1 MSSPKSIFTAPEDY
15 KPKDTQSL
23 ANPLSRCLSTTEY
36 RAITSAAQSDT
47 AHRPPTTSHY
57 EPEAWKRPSKI
68 ELKSHWGLV
77 LPTSNPSATFTRC
90 QVPPVA
96 GRKRSLERSNS
107 DIPDE
112 SVHKKVRLR
121 HLYQHTLDPFDFP
134 LQLPSAPQ
142 TPQQPPSPLFF
153 SNSSSIRPP
162 LPPRFS
168 SGEAGA
174 RMLRQADKEESKVK
188 TVTLAR
194 ASYNGSSPPGT
205 IGITSHRNSLERE
218 SHSTVSP
225 EVGLVADILDWC
237 IEKTDAS
244 ILRFGRN

>member
-23 ANPLSRCLSTTEY
+23 SKPPSRRLSTTEY
-36 RAITSAAQSDT
+36 RAITSADQSDT
-47 AHRPPTTSHY
+47 VHLPPTANHY
-57 EPEAWKRPSKI
+57 EPKAWTRPTKI
-68 ELKSHWGLV
+68 HLKSHQG
-77 LPTSNPSATFTRC
+77 PAHPNSNSSATFTRY

-107 DIPDE
+107 DIPTD
-112 SVHKKVRLR
+112 SAHKKSRLR

-134 LQLPSAPQ
+134 LQLPPAP
-142 TPQQPPSPLFF
+142 TSSQQPPSPLFF

-174 RMLRQADKEESKVK
+174 RMLRQADKEESRVK

-194 ASYNGSSPPGT
+194 ASYNGSSPPGA

-218 SHSTVSP
+218 NHSTVSP
-225 EVGLVADILDWC
+225 EVGQITDILIVTWKHWYIDTLQWV
-237 IEKTDAS
+237 
-244 ILRFGRN
+244 

>member
-1 MSSPKSIFTAPEDY
+1 MSSPKSIFTAPVDY
-15 KPKDTQSL
+15 KPRDTQSL
-23 ANPLSRCLSTTEY
+23 ANPLSRRLSTTEH
-36 RAITSAAQSDT
+36 RAITPADQSDT
-47 AHRPPTTSHY
+47 HHQPPTASHY
-57 EPEAWKRPSKI
+57 EPEAWTRPSKI
-68 ELKSHWGLV
+68 DLKTHQGLV
-77 LPTSNPSATFTRC
+77 LPTSSPSATFTCC

-107 DIPDE
+107 DIPAE
-112 SVHKKVRLR
+112 SVHKRSRLR

-134 LQLPSAPQ
+134 LQLPTAPK
-142 TPQQPPSPLFF
+142 TLQQPPSPLFF
-153 SNSSSIRPP
+153 SNSSSTRPA

-174 RMLRQADKEESKVK
+174 RMLRQADKEEGKVK

-205 IGITSHRNSLERE
+205 IGITSHRNSLGRE

-225 EVGLVADILDWC
+225 EVGQDTDILGWKPEN
-237 IEKTDAS
+237 IVTF
-244 ILRFGRN
+244 IL